1 MIPSELPPQLT
12 GGRMERFLAIVKNAP
27 RDPSCGCLKLGE
39 TAMLLIR
46 AIIDEQRC
54 ADAQSQDVNE
64 QKQVDI
70 EMEMK
75 DGSSENTDKQE

>member
-27 RDPSCGCLKLGE
+27 RDPSCGCIKLGE
-39 TAMLLIR
+39 TAMMLIR
-46 AIIDEQRC
+46 AIIDEQ
-54 ADAQSQDVNE
+54 
-64 QKQVDI
+64 KKVDI